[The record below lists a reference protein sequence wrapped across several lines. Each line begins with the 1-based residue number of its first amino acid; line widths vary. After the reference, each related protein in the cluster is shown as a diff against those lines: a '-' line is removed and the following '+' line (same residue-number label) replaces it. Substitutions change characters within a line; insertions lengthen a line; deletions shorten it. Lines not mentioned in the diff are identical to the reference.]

1 MRGSGSVFSNQQRL
15 VVHPRE
21 SQEGNA
27 MKNANTAH
35 EQRAISLS
43 RRNLLGVAGTATA
56 LGILGAGHAAF
67 ATPGAS
73 AQEAT
78 PSTEEVTVMVGDVV
92 EYELEA
98 NGRWPGHFGS
108 VTLKLHPGFFGGG
121 DAWYIRTDASDLE
134 FANEQELV
142 YVPLLANALNV
153 EGSFANLYQFAA
165 GADSQRTVLST
176 VPTQDDF
183 TPAFRINNVAFAGEA
198 TLLDSVEAILAAEA
212 AGTVT
217 IEKTDI
223 VVNYPLVLWP
233 DGGLPVDPDLANPLG
248 PGILISSPDTIAGTV
263 TFKLHQCYPGSRYIA
278 TDTSAVPMAGMM
290 GIVGSAPTQL
300 LIEAKA
306 TAPIYVFGNGI
317 PGPAAMGFQPSIF
330 NSKAGDVIWS
340 PFWEHFT
347 VVWNDPEAA
356 VLLTSEAEVKEQEA
370 AGTVKIYAGVP
381 ETDPV
386 SFVVNCPVPILA
398 SNNFD
403 PSTFVPLPAT

>member
-1 MRGSGSVFSNQQRL
+1 M
-15 VVHPRE
+15 
-21 SQEGNA
+21 
-27 MKNANTAH
+27 
-35 EQRAISLS
+35 LS
-43 RRNLLGVAGTATA
+43 RRKLLGSTSAAAILSVTGVGHTSFSPSEVA
-56 LGILGAGHAAF
+56 
-67 ATPGAS
+67 

-78 PSTEEVTVMVGDVV
+78 PAAGDATVMVGDVV
-92 EYELEA
+92 EFELDA

-108 VTLKLHPGFFGGG
+108 VTLKLHPGFFAGG
-121 DAWYIRTDASDLE
+121 DAWYIRTDASDVT
-134 FANEQELV
+134 FAEENGLV

-153 EGSFANLYQFAA
+153 PGSFANLYQFSASVD
-165 GADSQRTVLST
+165 GQRTVLST

-183 TPAFRINNVAFAGEA
+183 TPAFRVNNVSFTGEA
-198 TLLDSVEAILAAEA
+198 TLLDSVEAITTAAQ

-217 IEKTDI
+217 IEQTGV

-248 PGILISSPDTIAGTV
+248 PGILIAEPDTAAGTV

-347 VVWNDPEAA
+347 VVWNDPATA
-356 VLLTSEAEVKEQEA
+356 VLLTSEAEVKEHET
-370 AGTVKIYAGVP
+370 AGNITIFAGVP

-386 SFVVNCPVPILA
+386 SFVVNCPAPILA
-398 SNNFD
+398 TNTFD
-403 PSTFVPLPAT
+403 PASFVPVATPSA